1 MSLTVDRWKEHAR
14 AALSRI
20 GEGRG
25 AGALTSAAL
34 HAVLLAF
41 AFTAPVNLYR
51 LPGDEGGAPGG
62 VVGVRLYTVAG
73 ENATTDA
80 PLNEPLI
87 GEGVDGADGAAGAS
101 DASGAEDGEGAAGG
115 GAEAGDG
122 SGTQTAPAGPDAAEA
137 PPPDAETEDPPA
149 PDDTEDPPAPDDTD
163 AEIDAPPESPPVLAA
178 PGGEGAPVENPV
190 QPEAEPAPDRTPA
203 PEPSRVG
210 PTGSDRGDAV
220 ITTDGRGN
228 TISVPRAR
236 APTFDEIARRAQNPI
251 TPRNF
256 TIQELEGLV
265 EMAVRESF
273 CLSSSDANREVGD
286 CGDAPNALSAELARF
301 GLQRLGESYPTFL
314 EDLSRVEFELQ
325 QLGANPSAVDRILTG
340 LREARREAI
349 DTPTLLRRFEG
360 DEAARSTDNFGI
372 DPLPNS
378 APDPSDGG

>member
-1 MSLTVDRWKEHAR
+1 MSWNVDRWKEHAR

-51 LPGDEGGAPGG
+51 LPGDEGRAGGG

-73 ENATTDA
+73 ENAATDA
-80 PLNEPLI
+80 PLNEPRL
-87 GEGVDGADGAAGAS
+87 GEGSVSPGASDAAGADGAE
-101 DASGAEDGEGAAGG
+101 GAEASAPGGEGAGEGAGTGG
-115 GAEAGDG
+115 GDAAGARSAEAETPEQPAADPEPAPE
-122 SGTQTAPAGPDAAEA
+122 TA
-137 PPPDAETEDPPA
+137 AETE
-149 PDDTEDPPAPDDTD
+149 T
-163 AEIDAPPESPPVLAA
+163 PPESPPVLAA
-178 PGGEGAPVENPV
+178 PGGDGAPVENPA
-190 QPEAEPAPDRTPA
+190 QPEPEPAPERVP
-203 PEPSRVG
+203 PPQPSGVG
-210 PTGSDRGDAV
+210 PTGSERGDAV

-236 APTFDEIARRAQNPI
+236 TPTFDDIARRAQNPI

-256 TIQELEGLV
+256 TIRELEGLV

-273 CLSSSDANREVGD
+273 CLSSSDANREVGE

-325 QLGANPSAVDRILTG
+325 QLGAAPSTVDRIVTG
-340 LREARREAI
+340 LRTARREAI
-349 DTPTLLRRFEG
+349 DTPTLQRRFEG

-378 APDPSDGG
+378 APDPSGGG